1 MAPNE
6 AGTATRERIL
16 AAALD
21 LGGREGLEALTTRRV
36 AAEAGVNLGLLHYHF
51 ASKEALV
58 RETLQTFIQGLM
70 ASVTR
75 AGQEN
80 PGASP
85 AALLAE
91 IFVLALERIMGRPGL
106 AFSLIGQ
113 LVNIMAAASGPG
125 APGTVEDTLKRHENL
140 GFLLAAQTFLV
151 QRMKELLEPSLGRD
165 EALLAR
171 RSLQLFT
178 SLFHPL
184 LFTPFPQIIYG
195 FDLGTEAGRRAYVEG
210 VVADALRP

>member
-6 AGTATRERIL
+6 AGAATRERIL

-21 LGGREGLEALTTRRV
+21 LGSREGLEALTTRRV

-70 ASVTR
+70 ATVLK
-75 AGQEN
+75 AGEEN

-85 AALLAE
+85 ATMLAE
-91 IFVLALERIMGRPGL
+91 IFTLALEKIMGRPGL

-113 LVNIMAAASGPG
+113 LVNVMASASGPG
-125 APGTVEDTLKRHENL
+125 APGTVEDTLKRHESL
-140 GFLLAAQTFLV
+140 GFLLTAQGFLV
-151 QRMKELLEPSLGRD
+151 QRMRELLMPSLGGD
-165 EALLAR
+165 EALVSR

-184 LFTPFPQIIYG
+184 LFTPFPMLIYG